1 MNGVLL
7 QRGPVLLQQGRCS
20 CNEGRCS
27 CNEDLCSCNEGRCSC
42 NKGRC
47 SCNEGLCSCNKG
59 RGRRSESPGSEACG
73 ASASTK
79 AVPSASSIACFSIA
93 APRDCLSVEPG
104 WGGVGERSGST
115 SAWAGARNRR
125 SNSSRSISTSA
136 CIPKTLIEYS
146 SATDCARP
154 SEPLSQRNLSS
165 PLTREIVSPEAK
177 KRQLSP
183 QNYVG
188 DVKLLGS
195 TSLRRL

>member
-1 MNGVLL
+1 MSIAPARARANPLSVQLRELPLTALATRAGALATRACAL
-7 QRGPVLLQQGRCS
+7 ATRAGALATRACALAIRAG
-20 CNEGRCS
+20 
-27 CNEDLCSCNEGRCSC
+27 
-42 NKGRC
+42 
-47 SCNEGLCSCNKG
+47 
-59 RGRRSESPGSEACG
+59 GRRSQSPGSEACD

-104 WGGVGERSGST
+104 WGGDGERAGPT

-125 SNSSRSISTSA
+125 SNSSRSISMSA
-136 CIPKTLIEYS
+136 CIPETLIEYS